1 MLKLRPFKNCDAKKI
16 VSWCKDEKSFRQW
29 CSDRFENFPISEDD
43 IIKKYVENNGDCPE
57 EDNFFP
63 MTAFTSEQ
71 IVGHLIMRYTN
82 PQKTVLRFGF
92 VIVDN
97 SFRGKGY
104 GKQMLKLAMDF
115 AFNILKVEKVT
126 LGVFDNNPAAYLC
139 YKSVGFK
146 ETHMEKQILLDIL
159 NEKWNIV
166 ELEIT
171 RDEYK
176 K

>member
-71 IVGHLIMRYTN
+71 IVGI
-82 PQKTVLRFGF
+82 
-92 VIVDN
+92 
-97 SFRGKGY
+97 
-104 GKQMLKLAMDF
+104 
-115 AFNILKVEKVT
+115 
-126 LGVFDNNPAAYLC
+126 
-139 YKSVGFK
+139 
-146 ETHMEKQILLDIL
+146 
-159 NEKWNIV
+159 
-166 ELEIT
+166 
-171 RDEYK
+171 
-176 K
+176 